1 LLFKGASRYIA
12 PYMDHDEVPFSPDSE
27 NSILAALDR
36 DDEEDAQELEGLLDL
51 LQMMQDI
58 HGEAAAVL
66 ADAENEEPGPRYA
79 VPHVWWRRHT
89 FREEPAYVFWE
100 RQSEEMFRQR
110 FRVTR
115 AMYERI
121 CGDISP
127 SLSASRLPI
136 QQQVLC
142 ALERLARPTTL
153 EQLAVDHDM
162 AKGSVVNVSRRVWRA
177 LYETYWHVKVTSLAP
192 TSEESR
198 RNMAL
203 DFERISG
210 LPDCIGIIDCS
221 HHCIKAPAGTKAESD
236 VFFNHKD
243 GHSIRF
249 QAVVDPYRRI
259 YDIRYGIPGSVN
271 DSTVL
276 LASQLWQQRE
286 DFIPPPYFIAA
297 DGGYSLTRRFITP
310 FFDRENADDIKTT
323 FNWRFSQTRVRVEQ
337 SFGILKG
344 RFRALMHVFD
354 LDTLQDYRLAVFSA
368 VILHNWL
375 ITDKVD
381 LQNEDIDAARAVME
395 ADRDDAV
402 LHAAAG
408 GGNAAAAAPDLL
420 PDNHAGGTRR
430 RAQLMRAMGIISTA
444 AEEDAYTVD

>member
-1 LLFKGASRYIA
+1 
-12 PYMDHDEVPFSPDSE
+12 MDHDEVPFSPDSE

-236 VFFNHKD
+236 VF
-243 GHSIRF
+243 SI
-249 QAVVDPYRRI
+249 
-259 YDIRYGIPGSVN
+259 
-271 DSTVL
+271 
-276 LASQLWQQRE
+276 
-286 DFIPPPYFIAA
+286 
-297 DGGYSLTRRFITP
+297 TRMGTP
-310 FFDRENADDIKTT
+310 FGFKLLLIHIVVSMTSA
-323 FNWRFSQTRVRVEQ
+323 
-337 SFGILKG
+337 
-344 RFRALMHVFD
+344 MVF
-354 LDTLQDYRLAVFSA
+354 LA
-368 VILHNWL
+368 
-375 ITDKVD
+375 
-381 LQNEDIDAARAVME
+381 R
-395 ADRDDAV
+395 
-402 LHAAAG
+402 
-408 GGNAAAAAPDLL
+408 
-420 PDNHAGGTRR
+420 
-430 RAQLMRAMGIISTA
+430 
-444 AEEDAYTVD
+444 